1 MTRQMWQHVQMRANC
16 GPKKLALTDGQ
27 LTLDYRTL
35 VIEVDRLAKQLKT
48 ACPGTRP
55 IILCLDNSPAW
66 VLLDLALM
74 LLKRCAV
81 PVPGFFTN
89 AQMEFVAAQSGAEYV
104 IKEVVTG
111 DNDLNVAGKKLQ
123 VQHILT
129 APVAL
134 LPGTAKITFTSG
146 STGHP
151 KGVCLSGALME
162 SVAFSLVDAIGEENA
177 GIHSA
182 ILPLS
187 VLLEN
192 VAGLYTTLIAGGSYH
207 VASSASNGL
216 ANPFKPDFAALAIA
230 LARQSATSTIL
241 VPEMLLG
248 LMHALSSAK
257 QKLPELKFVAVGGAN
272 VSSSLLERAAA
283 LGLPVYQGYGLSEAA
298 SVVAVNTPKSNKPG
312 SVGRIL
318 PHVKLSFGDDGEILL
333 QTPDLLGYVGHPLGQ
348 ADFATA
354 DVGHVDRDGFL
365 FIDGRKSNV
374 IISSF
379 GRNVSPEWIE
389 SELIANSQ
397 IGQAMVYGEAA
408 PFLSALIVPAS
419 PEVSDDVIVKV
430 VAQTNLRLPAYAHV
444 SRWFKVNR
452 FTAANGMLTAN
463 GRLQRPAINKE
474 YSNLMNANPANT
486 NKPDR
491 LFEKLISETVEER
504 NYLLATKQIQDG
516 LAGHISLQT
525 YLHYLAEAYYHVRH
539 TVPLLSLARDNLAK
553 ADQWL
558 VPSFDE
564 YIAEES
570 GHEEWILDDIR
581 NAGGDAEKVRH
592 GTPRMAT
599 ELMVAYAYDYVT
611 RVNPVGFFGM
621 VLVLEGTST
630 ALATAGAGAL
640 MKSLK
645 LPESCFHY
653 LTSHGSL
660 DLEHMRF
667 FEGLMDRIEN
677 PKHQAAIVHMA
688 KRMYILFAN
697 VFRAIPHEGA
707 RQNAA

>member
-1 MTRQMWQHVQMRANC
+1 MTRQMWQHVHMHANC
-16 GPKKLALTDGQ
+16 RPSKLAITDGQ
-27 LTLDYRTL
+27 LTLDYRTMI
-35 VIEVDRLAKQLKT
+35 VEVDGLSKQVTT
-48 ACPGTRP
+48 ACPCYLP
-55 IILCLDNSPAW
+55 ISLCLDNSPAW
-66 VLLDLALM
+66 VLLDLALI

-89 AQMEFVAAQSGAEYV
+89 TQIEFVAAQSGAEFIVREGV
-104 IKEVVTG
+104 IG
-111 DNDLNVAGKKLQ
+111 DGDLNVAGKKLR
-123 VQHILT
+123 VQHVST
-129 APVAL
+129 DPVAL

-146 STGHP
+146 STGQP
-151 KGVCLSGALME
+151 KGVCLSGLLME
-162 SVAFSLVDAIGEENA
+162 SVAFSLVDVIGEENA
-177 GIHSA
+177 GIHCA
-182 ILPLS
+182 TLPLS

-192 VAGLYTTLIAGGSYH
+192 VAGLYTTLIAGASYH
-207 VASSASNGL
+207 VASSASIGL
-216 ANPFKPDFAALAIA
+216 ANPFMPDFSVLATA

-248 LMHALSSAK
+248 LMYALSSTK
-257 QKLPELKFVAVGGAN
+257 QKLPELKFLAVGGAK

-312 SVGRIL
+312 SVGRVL
-318 PHVKLSFGDDGEILL
+318 PHVKLRFGDDGEIFL
-333 QTPDLLGYVGHPLGQ
+333 QNPDLLGYVRHPLGQ

-354 DVGHVDRDGFL
+354 DIGHVDQDGFL

-374 IISSF
+374 IITSF
-379 GRNVSPEWIE
+379 GRNISPEWIE
-389 SELIANSQ
+389 SELTANSQ

-408 PFLSALIVPAS
+408 PSLSALIVPAS
-419 PEVSDDVIVKV
+419 PDVADDLIAKA

-444 SRWFKVNR
+444 SQWFKANR
-452 FTAANGMLTAN
+452 FTPANGMLTAN

-486 NKPDR
+486 NKPAR
-491 LFEKLISETVEER
+491 FFERLISETVEER

-516 LAGHISLQT
+516 MVGHISLET
-525 YLHYLAEAYYHVRH
+525 YLHYLAEAYYHVPH
-539 TVPLLSLARDNLAK
+539 TVPLLSLARDNLTK

-558 VPSFDE
+558 VSSFDE

-599 ELMVAYAYDYVT
+599 ELMVAYAYDYIT

-660 DLEHMRF
+660 DLEHMKF
-667 FEGLMDRIEN
+667 FEGLMDRIES

-707 RQNAA
+707 RQDAA